1 MGDPRF
7 LLVAHAEWTKKQCY
21 RIVNP
26 YLELDELAQMQLP
39 HQPHLEAAP
48 SLYVA
53 LLGVAAPQVVQLKS
67 KPGGA
72 FQFEF
77 SLQTY

>member
-1 MGDPRF
+1 MSE
-7 LLVAHAEWTKKQCY
+7 LVADIY
-21 RIVNP
+21 RKYTGDITEV
-26 YLELDELAQMQLP
+26 E
-39 HQPHLEAAP
+39 HLEAAP

-53 LLGVAAPQVVQLKS
+53 LLGVAALQVVQLKS